1 MNIQHLIIFC
11 VAQIIGLIII
21 LLRKKFRTLP
31 NLLLK
36 LVFAS
41 IITHYIYYYFVYE
54 GLVTP
59 SSILAYII
67 IPFSTIAPPLVYYYA
82 MSVMYGKINFTKISL
97 LHLVPILLNTA
108 IFVLFIQSTSHKETL
123 IFLAKSI
130 TISLYF
136 IYPILIIKMIG
147 NFYNIKGITLS
158 VFKYN
163 KKKTTLI
170 RLLWSM
176 MLLHFFI
183 LVLKNNLPLFID
195 GTKQTMDI
203 INLCF
208 LMLLGY
214 ALSYVIISE
223 PKTIHLANEKI
234 GLGGFKKYDKSK
246 LTREMAEENARN
258 LNRIMENE
266 KPYLDTEFNLSD
278 CSKLCNLP
286 THTISETLNGLMNQ
300 TFNDYINNYRVEE
313 FKKIALQKEY
323 KNYTILALAF
333 EAGFKSKATFNASF
347 KKFTGKT
354 PSEYIKSSVNK
365 Q

>member
-21 LLRKKFRTLP
+21 LLRRKFRTLP

-36 LVFAS
+36 LVFVN
-41 IITHYIYYYFVYE
+41 IIAHYIYYYFFYE
-54 GLVTP
+54 GLIT
-59 SSILAYII
+59 SSSNLAYLI
-67 IPFSTIAPPLVYYYA
+67 IPFAIIAPPLVYYYA
-82 MSVMYGKINFTKISL
+82 MSVMYGKIKFTKSSL
-97 LHLVPILLNTA
+97 LHLIPILLNTG
-108 IFVLFIQSTSHKETL
+108 IFVLFIQSTSQKETL
-123 IFLAKSI
+123 LILAKSVVV
-130 TISLYF
+130 SLYF

-170 RLLWSM
+170 RLLWFM
-176 MLLHFFI
+176 MQVHFIILLI
-183 LVLKNNLPLFID
+183 KISLPLLVD
-195 GTKQTMDI
+195 GTQQTMDI

-208 LMLLGY
+208 LMFLGY

-223 PKTIHLANEKI
+223 PKTIHLANEKV

-246 LTREMAEENARN
+246 LTREMAEENAMN

-266 KPYLDTEFNLSD
+266 KPYLDTEFNLSE

-300 TFNDYINNYRVEE
+300 SFNDYINNYRVEE
-313 FKKIALQKEY
+313 FKKIALQKDY

-347 KKFTGKT
+347 KKFTGQT
-354 PSEYIKSSVNK
+354 PSEYIKTSIKK